1 MQWSQGYVADL
12 DYPAGFYQEQGPDYL
27 NIACVLNEV
36 EPVRTDRPYTYLELG
51 CGMGNTLAILAAG
64 HPMGTFYGIDFMPSH
79 ISTARRI
86 AGATH
91 LENLHYLEHS
101 FSDLVD
107 GSAPALPQ
115 CDFITLHGVYA
126 WISRESQQH
135 LITILKR
142 HLKPGGI
149 VYISYNALPGW
160 NADRTLMRLMREFAD
175 GERGDSASRLRSA
188 TRFMEQFDL
197 EQGGGFSETP
207 ALKNLLDTLNKGN
220 AAYLAHEYLH
230 QFAEP
235 LYHLDVARDLAAA
248 KLDFIGSSD
257 LCEMLPRLYLN
268 DEKQAVLE
276 KITDPALRETA
287 KDFFLNRK
295 FRRDVFVRGAR
306 KMTPTRQAEW
316 LQTLS
321 VALLKPHRHVNLNKL
336 PAGLMEVCIDQAG
349 FAPTLEKLAAG
360 PCTLAHLLGAD
371 AMKNRPFPAAFGVI
385 LMLTGSSQAA
395 LYVPRTVNPDAAQRL
410 NAVLADEGHHNDHYR
425 TLASPLTGSGVV
437 VNPVELLVVGVLR
450 QRPEEILSTVIAQAR
465 ASLAR
470 RGRRLRRDGVML
482 ESDEENQN
490 EIALY
495 ARTAMEDKLPLWRQL
510 GML

>member
-12 DYPAGFYQEQGPDYL
+12 DYPVGFYQEQGPDYL

-64 HPMGTFYGIDFMPSH
+64 NPMGTFYGIDFMPSH
-79 ISTARRI
+79 IGTARRI
-86 AGATH
+86 AGAAH
-91 LENLHYLEHS
+91 LDNLHYLEHS
-101 FSDLVD
+101 FGDLVD
-107 GSAPALPQ
+107 GRAPVLPQ
-115 CDFITLHGVYA
+115 CDFITLHGVYT
-126 WISRESQQH
+126 WISRENQQH
-135 LITILKR
+135 IITLLKR

-160 NADRTLMRLMREFAD
+160 NAEKPLMRLLREYAD

-188 TRFMEQFDL
+188 SRFMKQFDL
-197 EQGGGFSETP
+197 ENGGGFSETP
-207 ALKNLLDTLNKGN
+207 TLKKFLGALNEGN

-230 QFAEP
+230 QYSEP
-235 LYHLDVARDLAAA
+235 LYHIDVARDLAAA

-257 LCEMLPRLYLN
+257 LCEMLPGLYLN
-268 DEKQAVLE
+268 DEKQGVLG
-276 KITDPALRETA
+276 KIADSGLRETA

-306 KMTPTRQAEW
+306 KMSPIRQGEW

-321 VALLKPHRHVNLNKL
+321 VALLKPHQHVKL
-336 PAGLMEVCIDQAG
+336 SQLPVGLMEVCIDEAG
-349 FAPTLEKLAAG
+349 FGPIMEKLAGG
-360 PCTLAHLLGAD
+360 PCTLTHLLGPD
-371 AMKNRPFPAAFGVI
+371 AMKNQPFPAAFGVI
-385 LMLTGSSQAA
+385 LMLTGSSQTS
-395 LYVPRTVNPDAAQRL
+395 LYLPRTVNPDAAHRL
-410 NAVLADEGHHNDHYR
+410 NAVLAEEGHHNDHYR

-437 VNPVELLVVGVLR
+437 VNPVDLLVVDVVR
-450 QRPEEILSTVIAQAR
+450 QRPEELVSTVIAQAQ

-470 RGRRLRRDGVML
+470 RGRRLRKDGVIL
-482 ESDEENQN
+482 ESDEENQH
-490 EIALY
+490 EIALH
-495 ARTAMEDKLPLWRQL
+495 ARTAMEDKLPVWRQL